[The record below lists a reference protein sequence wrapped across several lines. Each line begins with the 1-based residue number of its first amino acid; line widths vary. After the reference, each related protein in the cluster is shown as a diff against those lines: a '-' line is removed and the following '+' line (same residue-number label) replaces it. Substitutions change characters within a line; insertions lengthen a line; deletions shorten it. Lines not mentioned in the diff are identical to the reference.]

1 MILKLTSIN
10 NQEMKKTILILMIS
24 GLSAVTFAQRNPIDA
39 MFDKYAGKEGI
50 TTVYI
55 SSKMFS
61 MMAGLDLDDDELED
75 VLKHLKT
82 IRILTVED
90 PELNK
95 KLNFFTELEKDVDFS
110 GYEELMVVKES
121 DKDIKFLVKEKD
133 NRIAELLMIGGG
145 PGQNMLVSI
154 KGDLDMDNISSI
166 SKTMGIE
173 ELQNNV
179 KY

>member
-1 MILKLTSIN
+1 
-10 NQEMKKTILILMIS
+10 MKKIILL
-24 GLSAVTFAQRNPIDA
+24 GLIVLVSLPGIAQRNPIDM
-39 MFDKYAGKEGI
+39 MFDKYAGMEGI

-61 MMAGLDLDDDELED
+61 MMAGVDLDDDELED
-75 VLKHLKT
+75 VIRNLKT

-90 PELNK
+90 DELNN
-95 KLNFFTELEKDVDFS
+95 KLNFFKELDNDINFTE
-110 GYEELMVVKES
+110 YEELMVVKES
-121 DKDIKFLVKEKD
+121 DKDLRFLVKEKG
-133 NRIAELLMIGGG
+133 NRINELLMIGGG
-145 PGQNMLVSI
+145 PGQNVLISI
-154 KGDLDMDNISSI
+154 KGDLDMNNISSI

>member
-1 MILKLTSIN
+1 MSKTKEHKI
-10 NQEMKKTILILMIS
+10 MKKTVITLFT
-24 GLSAVTFAQRNPIDA
+24 LSLALSSFAQKNPIDA

-50 TTVYI
+50 TTVFI

-61 MMAGLDLDDDELED
+61 MMGRVDLDDDELQD
-75 VLKHLKT
+75 VMNNLKS
-82 IRILTVED
+82 IRILTVD
-90 PELNK
+90 DDELNQ
-95 KLNFFTELEKDVDFS
+95 KLNFFSELAKDLDFN

-121 DKDIKFLVKEKD
+121 DKDLKFLVKERGK
-133 NRIAELLMIGGG
+133 RIEELLMIGGG
-145 PGQNMLVSI
+145 PGQNVLISI
-154 KGDLDMDNISSI
+154 KGDLDLENITSI